1 MTINDDLSQRFL
13 AWDAI
18 MTSGSFE
25 DAHAALEESVH
36 LLESGGLTLDQMT
49 HCYEAGIRLSR
60 RCTDLLKQAELQI
73 SILEDSIADADDPES
88 PEFEIVGTD
97 GVPFD

>member
-1 MTINDDLSQRFL
+1 MSDASPFDQRFL

-25 DAHAALEESVH
+25 DAHAALEESVQ

-49 HCYEAGIRLSR
+49 RCYEAGIRLSR
-60 RCTDLLKQAELQI
+60 RCTDLLRQAELQI
-73 SILEDSIADADDPES
+73 AMLEDSIAGDDDPAAPS
-88 PEFEIVGTD
+88 SDTPD
-97 GVPFD
+97 DVPFD

>member
-1 MTINDDLSQRFL
+1 VTTSNDLSQRFL

-18 MTSGSFE
+18 MASGTFE
-25 DAHAALEESVH
+25 EAHAALEESVQ

-60 RCTDLLKQAELQI
+60 RCSDLLKQAELQI
-73 SILEDSIADADDPES
+73 SILEDSIAGDDEPDFPATDDAP
-88 PEFEIVGTD
+88 D